1 MLIKVYGSAIYG
13 VNAKTITIEVNV
25 EIGVGYFL
33 VGLPDNAIKE
43 SNYRIGTALANSGFK
58 IPGKKITINMAPAD
72 LHKEGS
78 AYDLTIAMGVL
89 AASQQINSE
98 GISDYL
104 IMGEL
109 SLDGEIRPIRG
120 VLPIA
125 VQARN
130 EGFKGFIL
138 PKQNAKEAS
147 IVNDLEVIGVEN
159 IKEVIAFFDEQK
171 KIEPTKI
178 DIQKEFFEQLNAF
191 PFDFADV
198 KGQENVKR
206 ALEIAAAGGH
216 NIILIGP
223 PGSGKTMLAKRIPSI
238 LPPLTLEEALETTK
252 IHSVAGKLGEKTSL
266 MTVRPYCSPHH
277 TVSDAG
283 LVGGGSF
290 PQPGEISLAH
300 NGVLFLDELPE
311 FKRTVLE
318 VMRQPLEDR
327 EITISRAKFT
337 VTYPSSFMLVAA
349 MNPSPSGYFP
359 DDPNNTSSLQE
370 MQRYMNKISGP
381 LIDRIDLHIEV
392 NPVPFDDL
400 SAERNGEKSIEIRKR
415 VEKARNIQTDR
426 YKNLNKVH
434 SNAQMGPK
442 ELDVYCQ
449 LDETGKKLIK
459 TAMEKLNLSARAY
472 DRILRVA
479 RTIADLEGNE
489 NLQSS
494 HIAEAIQYR
503 SLDREG
509 WGI

>member
-13 VNAKTITIEVNV
+13 VNAKTITIEVNG

-58 IPGKKITINMAPAD
+58 IPGKKITINMTPAD

-109 SLDGEIRPIRG
+109 ALDGEIRPIRG

-125 VQARN
+125 IQARN

-238 LPPLTLEEALETTK
+238 LPPLTLEEA
-252 IHSVAGKLGEKTSL
+252 
-266 MTVRPYCSPHH
+266 
-277 TVSDAG
+277 
-283 LVGGGSF
+283 
-290 PQPGEISLAH
+290 
-300 NGVLFLDELPE
+300 
-311 FKRTVLE
+311 
-318 VMRQPLEDR
+318 
-327 EITISRAKFT
+327 
-337 VTYPSSFMLVAA
+337 
-349 MNPSPSGYFP
+349 
-359 DDPNNTSSLQE
+359 
-370 MQRYMNKISGP
+370 
-381 LIDRIDLHIEV
+381 
-392 NPVPFDDL
+392 
-400 SAERNGEKSIEIRKR
+400 
-415 VEKARNIQTDR
+415 
-426 YKNLNKVH
+426 
-434 SNAQMGPK
+434 
-442 ELDVYCQ
+442 
-449 LDETGKKLIK
+449 
-459 TAMEKLNLSARAY
+459 
-472 DRILRVA
+472 
-479 RTIADLEGNE
+479 
-489 NLQSS
+489 
-494 HIAEAIQYR
+494 
-503 SLDREG
+503 
-509 WGI
+509 